1 MRIRLI
7 VLLAVVAALAA
18 GAALRFVLPDSP
30 AAPMRVSVD
39 ADDRL
44 QVSDLRATSTATP
57 ASAPR
62 FPTSDA
68 PVARLS
74 IPSIGVDRATVP
86 GLVDTRK
93 NEMIAPRNPFDVAY
107 YTYSARPGQGN
118 AVFSGHVDHIN
129 VGPAVFWSLSK
140 LRSGDMIEITLAD
153 GAKLKYQVAF
163 NRTFD
168 ADTGPWEEL
177 FGPDAAPDAVTLY
190 TCDGTF
196 DSATQNYAGRRVVRA
211 DRVG

>member
-7 VLLAVVAALAA
+7 VILGVVAALAA
-18 GAALRFVLPDSP
+18 GAALRFILADDAS
-30 AAPMRVSVD
+30 APVVVSVS

-44 QVSDLRATSTATP
+44 QVTALRAASSALP

-62 FPTSDA
+62 FPTSNA
-68 PVARLS
+68 PLARLS

-86 GLVDTRK
+86 GQVDTRT
-93 NEMIAPRNPFDVAY
+93 NEMIAPKDPFDVAY

-118 AVFSGHVDHIN
+118 AVFSGHVDYIN

-140 LRSGDMIEITLAD
+140 LRPADLIELSLTD
-153 GAKLKYQVAF
+153 GSKLKYQVVF
-163 NRTFD
+163 NRTYD
-168 ADTGPWEEL
+168 ADSGPWVEL
-177 FGPDAAPDAVTLY
+177 FAPDAAPDAVTLY

-196 DSATQNYAGRRVVRA
+196 DVATQNYAGRRVVRA